1 MDDGQSCGQR
11 IAYSGGQEIFAL
23 RNAAASV
30 FDWWLGEW
38 TFVREIPGYA
48 SVRGEARVVA
58 AGEDV
63 ARYEETA
70 VVSLV
75 QGGTLRATQ
84 SYLYRRPAGPVNGF
98 EVFFCGVGGE
108 TGELFERLEFSG
120 RPDGGLEARARFLCA
135 ADVYES
141 VFAVDAEGR
150 LLVEHVVHGPKKD
163 YRVQT
168 EYTRIVRGV

>member
-1 MDDGQSCGQR
+1 MRD
-11 IAYSGGQEIFAL
+11 AAGG
-23 RNAAASV
+23 V
-30 FDWWLGEW
+30 FDWFLGEW

-48 SVRGEARVVA
+48 SVRGEARVIA
-58 AGEDV
+58 TGDDA

-84 SYLYRRPAGPVNGF
+84 CYLYRRLARPVNGF
-98 EVFFCGVGGE
+98 EVFFCGAGEE
-108 TGELFERLEFSG
+108 TGEFFERLEFQE

-141 VFAVDAEGR
+141 VFVVEAEGR
-150 LLVEHVVHGPKKD
+150 LLVEHRVRGPRKD
-163 YRVQT
+163 YRVET
-168 EYTRIVRGV
+168 VYSRTA